1 VLHRKSALKKLAA
14 AQAAAQN
21 EMTLQQRTGVCE
33 NLKYLVPRHAAI
45 EPAKRPKG
53 KPI

>member
-1 VLHRKSALKKLAA
+1 LKKLAA

-21 EMTLQQRTGVCE
+21 EMTLQQCTGVPE
-33 NLKYLVPRHAAI
+33 ELKNLVPRHAAI
-45 EPAKRPKG
+45 EPARRPKE